1 MASIATLRDLTEA
14 LTESAREEG
23 KLDKITSDLEDFF
36 HLLGGAADLKN
47 ILWSSTFEFG
57 ERKGIIDDLSSKRGY
72 DKLTVN
78 FLVLALELDKLK
90 SLIQSEETVLR
101 KLRKASGRIRAEIIT
116 ASEPSEAEIGRI
128 KGALEKVAGGSID
141 ITTKVD
147 PSIVGGIVAK
157 VEDRV
162 FDGSIKTQLERIRGV
177 LTRS

>member
-23 KLDKITSDLEDFF
+23 KLDKVTSDLEDFF
-36 HLLGGAADLKN
+36 RVLGSGGEVKN

-57 ERKGIIDDLSSKRGY
+57 ERKGIINDISSKRGY
-72 DKLTVN
+72 DKLTEN
-78 FLVLALELDKLK
+78 FLVLAIELDKLK
-90 SLIQSEETVLR
+90 SLIKSEQTVLR
-101 KLRKASGRIRAEIIT
+101 KLRKASGKILAEVVL
-116 ASEPSEAEIGRI
+116 ASEPSDAELARI
-128 KGALEKVAGGSID
+128 REALEKAAGGGID

-147 PSIVGGIVAK
+147 PSIVGGIIAK

-162 FDGSIKTQLERIRGV
+162 FDGSIKTQLERIKGV